1 VQHVICEVNTLVP
14 RDVLVAA
21 VGTKCTACGTPEIA
35 LISVHRATL
44 LCPTIE
50 HNKQGQGHT
59 TNTFECKP
67 HIRILPAKHLLGCP
81 LRLPPCGILWVAQK

>member
-35 LISVHRATL
+35 IISIHRATL

-59 TNTFECKP
+59 TNTFVCKP
-67 HIRILPAKHLLGCP
+67 HISKSLTWLP
-81 LRLPPCGILWVAQK
+81 LRLPLCGVLWVAQK